1 MTLYRQLIIF
11 TLCLFFV
18 LFTGSWLAKFESTRS
33 FLISQLESHAQDTAT
48 SLGLS
53 ITTSVADKDMPTVES
68 MINAVF
74 DRGYYESIRLTDN
87 ENKTTLARNLK
98 VTIENVPQWFIALVP
113 LKTPE
118 ATANLMSGWRQVGTI
133 HVKSHPGYAYNTLWE
148 DVLRMTLWFIA
159 CGILVLFGGALGLRV
174 LLKPLTRVEEQANA
188 LCRKEYEI
196 QGRLP
201 WTKEL
206 RSVVQAMN
214 RMTLKVREMFEEQVA
229 TAESLRERAYSD
241 PISGLGNRRYFDG
254 QVNAYLEKPESL
266 KKGMIF
272 LLQIHD
278 LAGLNQSWGFQA
290 GDELLKRVGAL
301 LKDCCAAYENSILA
315 RLTGGDFAGFIPDA
329 LEFEADAIVTR
340 ITNQLRQVATEKISL
355 TDNVAHVGVALFD
368 GSVSL
373 ARLLS
378 EADAALASA
387 GQIGPNAWSIRTIG
401 SESDKMPMG
410 QLQWKAL
417 LEKTFRE
424 EQISL
429 VAQPV
434 VKTQEID
441 HVLHL
446 EIFSR
451 IIQENG
457 EFISAASFMPFA
469 ERLHLVSALD
479 RMVIQKIV
487 AFDRQRLPVNTVA
500 VNISAASLQDASFRQ
515 WFENLLPN
523 LPSFTPRLIFEFT
536 ELGAVQNLDLL
547 REFSSFV
554 RKHGHAIGLDHF
566 GQSFSHL
573 GYLQSLR
580 PEYVKIDRAYTG
592 ELKEEENDSRF
603 YIRALCSVAH
613 SIDVSVIAEG
623 VETEAQYRLLKE
635 FNLDAVKGYMI
646 GRPKPV
652 ESYLDNRA

>member
-11 TLCLFFV
+11 TLCLFSI
-18 LFTGSWLAKFESTRS
+18 LFIGSWLAKFESTRA

-53 ITTSVADKDMPTVES
+53 ITTSVVDKDMPTVEG

-87 ENKTTLARNLK
+87 ANKTTLERNLK
-98 VTIENVPQWFIALVP
+98 VTIENVPHWFIAIVP

-159 CGILVLFGGALGLRV
+159 CGILVLVGGALGLRV

-214 RMTLKVREMFEEQVA
+214 RMTIKVREMFEEQVA
-229 TAESLRERAYSD
+229 NAESLRERAYSD
-241 PISGLGNRRYFDG
+241 PITGLGNRRYFDS
-254 QVNAYLEKPESL
+254 QVNAYLEKPDSL
-266 KKGMIF
+266 KKGIIF

-278 LAGLNQSWGFQA
+278 LSNLNQSRGFQA
-290 GDELLKRVGAL
+290 GDDLLKRVGGVV
-301 LKDCCAAYENSILA
+301 KDCYAPYENSVLS
-315 RLTGGDFAGFIPDA
+315 RLTGGDFCIFLPDV
-329 LEFEADAIVTR
+329 LEFEAEGIVAKL
-340 ITNQLRQVATEKISL
+340 TNQLRQVATEKISFS
-355 TDNVAHVGVALFD
+355 DNVAHVGIALFD
-368 GSVSL
+368 GPVTLS
-373 ARLLS
+373 RLLS

-387 GQIGPNAWSIRTIG
+387 SQIGPNAWSIRAIG
-401 SESDKMPMG
+401 LESDKMPMG
-410 QLQWKAL
+410 QLQWKEF
-417 LEKTFRE
+417 LEKSFRE
-424 EQISL
+424 DKISL
-429 VAQPV
+429 DAQPV
-434 VKTQEID
+434 VKTQDIKQ
-441 HVLHL
+441 VLHL

-451 IIQENG
+451 IIQDNG
-457 EFISAASFMPFA
+457 ELLNAASFMPFA
-469 ERLHLVSALD
+469 ERLQLVSALD
-479 RMVIQKIV
+479 RIVIQKIIG
-487 AFDRQRLPVNTVA
+487 FDRKQLPVDTVA
-500 VNISAASLQDASFRQ
+500 VNISAASLQDPSFRQ
-515 WFENLLPN
+515 WMDTLLPN
-523 LPSFTPRLIFEFT
+523 LPPLSPRLIFEFT
-536 ELGAVQNLDLL
+536 EFGAVQNLDLL
-547 REFSSFV
+547 REFGAFV
-554 RKHGHAIGLDHF
+554 RKYGQAIGLDHF

-623 VETEAQYRLLKE
+623 VETETQYRLLKE

-646 GRPKPV
+646 EKPKPIA
-652 ESYLDNRA
+652 SFLK

>member
-11 TLCLFFV
+11 TLCLFLL

-53 ITTSVADKDMPTVES
+53 ITTSVADKDMPTVEA

-87 ENKTTLARNLK
+87 ENKTTLEKKLK

-118 ATANLMSGWRQVGTI
+118 ATANLMSGWRQIGTI

-159 CGILVLFGGALGLRV
+159 CGILVLVGGALGLRV

-196 QGRLP
+196 QGHLP

-241 PISGLGNRRYFDG
+241 QITGLGNRRYFDS
-254 QVNAYLEKPESL
+254 QVAAYLEKPDSL
-266 KKGMIF
+266 KKGILF
-272 LLQIHD
+272 LLRIHD
-278 LAGLNQSWGFQA
+278 LSGLNQRRGFQA
-290 GDELLKRVGAL
+290 GDELVKRVGAL
-301 LKDCCAAYENSILA
+301 LKDCYAAYENSVFA
-315 RLTGGDFAGFIPDA
+315 RLTGGDFAVFLPDA
-329 LEFEADAIVTR
+329 LEFEAETIVTK
-340 ITNQLRQVATEKISL
+340 ITNQLRQIATEKISL
-355 TDNVAHVGVALFD
+355 SDNVAHVGVALFE
-368 GSVSL
+368 GSVGLS
-373 ARLLS
+373 RLLS

-387 GQIGPNAWSIRTIG
+387 SQIGPNAWNISKIG
-401 SESDKMPMG
+401 MENDKMPMG
-410 QLQWKAL
+410 QLQWKAF
-417 LEKTFRE
+417 LEKSFKE
-424 EQISL
+424 DKICL
-429 VAQPV
+429 DAQPV
-434 VKTQEID
+434 VKTQELNHI
-441 HVLHL
+441 LHL

-469 ERLHLVSALD
+469 ERLQLVSALD
-479 RMVIQKIV
+479 RMVIQKIIGV
-487 AFDRQRLPVNTVA
+487 DRKRLPADTIA
-500 VNISAASLQDASFRQ
+500 VNISAASLQDVSFRQ
-515 WFENLLPN
+515 WFESILPT
-523 LPSFTPRLIFEFT
+523 LPSLSPRLIFEFT
-536 ELGAVQNLDLL
+536 EFGAVQNLELL
-547 REFSSFV
+547 REFSVFV

-646 GRPKPV
+646 ERPRPL
-652 ESYLDNRA
+652 ESFLK

>member
-11 TLCLFFV
+11 TLLLFFL

-33 FLISQLESHAQDTAT
+33 FLINQLESHAQDTAT

-53 ITTSVADKDMPTVES
+53 ITTSVADKDMPTVEA

-87 ENKTTLARNLK
+87 ENKTTLERNLK

-113 LKTPE
+113 LKTPV
-118 ATANLMSGWRQVGTI
+118 ATANLMAGWRQVGTI
-133 HVKSHPGYAYNTLWE
+133 QVKSHPGYAYNTLWE

-159 CGILVLFGGALGLRV
+159 CGILVLIGGSAGLRV
-174 LLKPLTRVEEQANA
+174 LLRPLNRVEEQANA

-241 PISGLGNRRYFDG
+241 PITGMGNRRYFDS
-254 QVNAYLEKPESL
+254 QVTAYLEKPDSL

-272 LLQIHD
+272 FLQIHD
-278 LAGLNQSWGFQA
+278 LSGLNQSRGFQA
-290 GDELLKRVGAL
+290 GDELLKRVGTL
-301 LKDCCAAYENSILA
+301 LKDCFTAYKNSVLA
-315 RLTGGDFAGFIPDA
+315 RLTGGDFAVFLPDA
-329 LEFEADAIVTR
+329 LDFEAETIVKT
-340 ITNQLRQVATEKISL
+340 ITNQLRQIATEKISVS
-355 TDNVAHVGVALFD
+355 DNVAHVGVALFD

-373 ARLLS
+373 SRLLS

-387 GQIGPNAWSIRTIG
+387 GQIGPNAWSIREIG
-401 SESDKMPMG
+401 VESEKMPMG
-410 QLQWKAL
+410 QLQWKEFI
-417 LEKTFRE
+417 EKAFHE
-424 EQISL
+424 ERISL
-429 VAQPV
+429 DAQPV

-446 EIFSR
+446 EVFSR
-451 IIQENG
+451 IIQEDG

-469 ERLHLVSALD
+469 ERLQLVSALD
-479 RMVIQKIV
+479 RMVIQKIIG
-487 AFDRQRLPVNTVA
+487 FDRQRLPADTIA
-500 VNISAASLQDASFRQ
+500 VNISAASLQDSSFRQ
-515 WFENLLPN
+515 WIEALLPN
-523 LPSFTPRLIFEFT
+523 LPPLSPRLIFEFT
-536 ELGAVQNLDLL
+536 EFGAVQNLDLL
-547 REFSSFV
+547 REFSAFV

-566 GQSFSHL
+566 GQSFSRL

-592 ELKEEENDSRF
+592 ELREEENDSRF

-613 SIDVSVIAEG
+613 SIDVLVIAEG

-646 GRPKPV
+646 ERPKPL
-652 ESYLDNRA
+652 ETFLK